1 MNQPSNMVPT
11 TPDVDETSRSVTEA
25 EYSDAFLKL
34 MNNQDSRMCP
44 WTASRLEGNM
54 GMNELRQIC
63 EHFAKF
69 VPETVQR
76 LVAANPEAPDFSMR
90 ERDVSVLFID
100 ISGYSSLSERMS
112 PDALNTLVEWYFST
126 FLDCLYESG
135 GEINEIAGDGLMAIF
150 QSIGPQQHAL
160 SATTAALA
168 VLAATEALNKKNHEH
183 PLAVH
188 MGLNSGAA
196 LVGLTRLKGQHGTR
210 WTFTARGPMTNLAAR
225 LADAAKPGRILVGPE
240 TVRRLG
246 KHYLFQRLGCER
258 FKNIADPIA
267 IYRLLGP
274 S

>member
-1 MNQPSNMVPT
+1 MNQRCNMIPT
-11 TPDVDETSRSVTEA
+11 TPDVDEACRRMSEA
-25 EYSDAFLKL
+25 ENSEAFLKL
-34 MNNQDSRMCP
+34 EKHRESWLCP
-44 WTASRLEGNM
+44 WTASGLRGNI
-54 GMNELRQIC
+54 GINELRQIC
-63 EHFAKF
+63 EYFAKF
-69 VPETVQR
+69 VPETVQH

-90 ERDVSVLFID
+90 EQDVSVLFID
-100 ISGYSSLSERMS
+100 ISGYSSLSEKMS

-150 QSIGPQQHAL
+150 QRALPHQHAVN
-160 SATTAALA
+160 ATTAALA
-168 VLAATEALNKKNHEH
+168 ILATTEALNKKNREH

-196 LVGLTRLKGQHGTR
+196 LVGLTRLKGQYGTR
-210 WTFTARGPMTNLAAR
+210 WTFTARGTMTNLAAR

-240 TVRRLG
+240 TVQRLG
-246 KHYLFQRLGCER
+246 KQYLFQRLGCEH
-258 FKNIADPIA
+258 FKNIAKPIA